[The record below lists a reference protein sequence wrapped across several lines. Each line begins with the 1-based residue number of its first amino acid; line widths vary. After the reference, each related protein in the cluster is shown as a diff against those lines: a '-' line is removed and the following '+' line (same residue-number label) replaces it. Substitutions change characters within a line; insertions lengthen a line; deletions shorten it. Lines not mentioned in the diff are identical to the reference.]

1 MHDLFTSKRTI
12 VISCSP
18 HIVPYLKQETE
29 AAGFPVASES
39 WTTVQTTGTFADCIR
54 LNLLLRTA
62 NHVFLLIK
70 KFTAATLQQVYDEVK
85 AVEWEEILFVHG
97 TPHGDEG
104 YFSVHSVSEH
114 AEVTNFM
121 FMNMKV
127 KDAIADRFVQ
137 QLGKRPDSGSEKNKA
152 VIFLHWKNNE
162 CSLYLDTSGES
173 LTKHGYRKIAMKAP
187 LQESL
192 AAAMISA
199 TRWDAASPFINPM
212 CGSGTLAIE
221 AALMAVNKPP
231 GLIRTN
237 FGFMHV
243 KGFDSTSFLTLKKEL
258 EEKILPLSP
267 ATILA
272 TDNDRHSLDAAKQ
285 NARMAGVEHLIRFVQ
300 CEFEETPLPSQSS
313 DSSEGVGNP
322 SNLRRPAGIVIFN
335 PPYGERLG
343 VTDELKNTYAAM
355 GNFLKKKCAGYFG
368 YIFTANPELA
378 KNIGLKP
385 SSKKTFLNGTL
396 ECRLL
401 EFEIFEGSRKDL
413 VMNRK
418 K

>member
-18 HIVPYLKQETE
+18 HIVPYLRRETE
-29 AAGFPVASES
+29 AAGFTIESES
-39 WTTVQTTGTFADCIR
+39 WTTIQTTATFADCVR

-70 KFTAATLQQVYDEVK
+70 KFTATTLQEVYDEVK
-85 AVEWEEILFVHG
+85 GIEWEEILFVHG
-97 TPHGDEG
+97 TPHEDNG

-114 AEVTNFM
+114 AEVVNSM
-121 FMNMKV
+121 FLNMKV
-127 KDAIADRFVQ
+127 KDAIADHFVQ
-137 QLGKRPDSGSEKNKA
+137 QLGKRPDSGSEKDKA

-173 LTKHGYRKIAMKAP
+173 LTKHGYRKISMKAP
-187 LQESL
+187 LQEAL
-192 AAAMISA
+192 AASMISS
-199 TRWDAASPFINPM
+199 TRWDGASTFINPM

-221 AALMAVNKPP
+221 AALMAINKPP

-243 KGFDSTSFLTLKKEL
+243 KGFDSTSFLTLKKEI
-258 EEKILPLSP
+258 EEKTLTQSP
-267 ATILA
+267 ATIIA
-272 TDNDRHSLDAAKQ
+272 TDNDRHALDAAKQ
-285 NARMAGVEHLIRFVQ
+285 NAKIAGVEHLIRFIQ
-300 CEFEETPLPSQSS
+300 CEFEETPMPSP
-313 DSSEGVGNP
+313 P
-322 SNLRRPAGIVIFN
+322 SNFSPAAEKPLPHGIVIFN

-343 VTDELKNTYAAM
+343 VTEELKNTYAAM
-355 GNFLKKKCAGYFG
+355 GNFFKKKCAGYFG

-378 KNIGLKP
+378 KSIGLKP
-385 SSKKTFLNGTL
+385 TSKKTFLNGTL

-413 VMNRK
+413 VMKRK
-418 K
+418 GER